1 MNNALEWVKK
11 HPKAAAVGVIA
22 AIIVVILILRRGG
35 SSSSSSDLGNAL
47 ASQQAGQLQM
57 AQLNAQLSAQQSQT
71 EAQLAAQ
78 EYSSNLAAQEQQ
90 NQLAGQIIATVIP
103 QQIQGNIYSEALK
116 NQAAYQTALSKYI
129 PQAFQVTEE
138 SNRGVIGEDE
148 LALLL
153 GAGSGSSSLVEA
165 AGSLPQS
172 AGNSGAGGFKLQIP
186 GLGSLGVSGIG

>member
-22 AIIVVILILRRGG
+22 AIIVVVLILRRGG
-35 SSSSSSDLGNAL
+35 STSSSSGIDNAL
-47 ASQQAGQLQM
+47 ASSQAGQLQM

-71 EAQLAAQ
+71 DAQLAAQ
-78 EYSSNLAAQEQQ
+78 EYSGNLAAQEQQ

-103 QQIQGNIYSEALK
+103 QQIQGNIYSQALK
-116 NQAAYQTALSKYI
+116 NQAAYQTALAKYI
-129 PQAFQVTEE
+129 PQAFAVTGQ

-153 GAGSGSSSLVEA
+153 GAGSGSSSLVQA

-172 AGNSGAGGFKLQIP
+172 AGPSGGGAFGLTIP
-186 GLGSLGVSGIG
+186 GVGTLGVSGIG